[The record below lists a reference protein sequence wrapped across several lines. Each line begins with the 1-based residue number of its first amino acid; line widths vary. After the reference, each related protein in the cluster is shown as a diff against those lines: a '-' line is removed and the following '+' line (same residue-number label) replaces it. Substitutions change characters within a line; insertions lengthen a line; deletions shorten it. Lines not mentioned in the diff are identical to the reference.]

1 MTEKELYGLARSL
14 ARVFKIYQG
23 QQTLEGKKRWL
34 TNLKAYSFSFQEAC
48 NSFYKDNQSTTYW
61 LKFLNKKQNNYIKRG
76 NP

>member
-48 NSFYKDNQSTTYW
+48 NNFYKDNQSTSYW
-61 LKFLNKKQNNYIKRG
+61 LKFLGKKQDNLIKRG